1 MPDNGGGGPVP
12 PGCDLACQTKIILN
26 GGNIAGVTQATHQ
39 SLVAFFHQ
47 GGKLSD
53 GKKLIELLNKIEDDV
68 VAAQKLAAELMG
80 YDGPTGKMLQ

>member
-26 GGNIAGVTQATHQ
+26 GGNIAGVAQTTHQ
-39 SLVAFFHQ
+39 SLVAFFAQ
-47 GGKLSD
+47 GGKLRD
-53 GKKLIELLNKIEDDV
+53 GKRLISLLNQIEDSV
-68 VAAQKLAAELMG
+68 VEAQKLAAELMG